1 MQTLIP
7 INILVG
13 DRTYRIKIEPTDE
26 MAVKMFSKIINEKI
40 LEYKTQFSG
49 KDMQDYVSMALLWF
63 VTQQQTGA
71 FSESGILKQ
80 LNLLEDIIDKKLT

>member
-1 MQTLIP
+1 MQNLIP

-40 LEYKTQFSG
+40 LENIRIYN
-49 KDMQDYVSMALLWF
+49 
-63 VTQQQTGA
+63 
-71 FSESGILKQ
+71 E
-80 LNLLEDIIDKKLT
+80 IDELRNRNR